1 MNTRA
6 SLSRRT
12 FEDLAQPAQGSTT
25 SRNSHRRLSAEER
38 KRAIL
43 EAGLPL
49 FAHQGLRD
57 LSTRELAKC
66 AGVSEAL
73 LFKYFPS
80 RPILYEEIYR
90 FCSRRLPL
98 EAVDFAALK
107 PSTASLVC
115 LVYLTCR
122 VVLVAN
128 TLEVKAVMRM
138 MGDSLLDDGGF
149 ARLLLGNNVISAFR
163 ERVVACIEAGI
174 KARHIVAAGPP
185 PPLRF
190 WFARNA
196 ATQVYFQLLPQ
207 PPAVDYGEDLLE
219 VVRQATYF
227 GLRGIGLKE
236 AQIARHASRARLLSW
251 ETAEGF
257 RLIL

>member
-1 MNTRA
+1 M
-6 SLSRRT
+6 SR
-12 FEDLAQPAQGSTT
+12 P
-25 SRNSHRRLSAEER
+25 SHRRLSADER
-38 KRAIL
+38 KQAIL

-49 FAHQGLRD
+49 FAHQGLRE
-57 LSTRELAKC
+57 LSTLELAKC

-80 RPILYEEIYR
+80 RAVLYEEIYR
-90 FCSRRLPL
+90 FCARRLPL
-98 EAVDFAALK
+98 EAINFETLK
-107 PSTASLVC
+107 PTTANLVC

-122 VVLVAN
+122 VVMIAN

-138 MGDSLLDDGGF
+138 MGDSLLDDGAF
-149 ARLLLGNNVISAFR
+149 ARLLLGNNVITAFR

-174 KARHIVAAGPP
+174 EAGHITAAGPP
-185 PPLRF
+185 PALRF

-196 ATQVYFQLLPQ
+196 ATQVYFHRLPQ
-207 PPAVDYGEDLLE
+207 PPVVPYDDDPLE

-236 AQIARHASRARLLSW
+236 SQISKHASRERLLAW
-251 ETAEGF
+251 ECEDGF
-257 RLIL
+257 RLVP